1 MPKKITRETDLAIKW
16 LPDDQIFYVDMN
28 AIGGRRLKSKQ
39 KAELKIKRREAWLRW
54 CGHDDVEG
62 VMPERIWTLDE
73 VLVDYTALFNDRV
86 ANDEDQCGDM
96 HQGTTIARL
105 HKIMAMKLG
114 GIQIGV
120 LDPKQLTIDMMVDEL
135 WPALKAR
142 TDKGKK
148 IKPLTAAN
156 YYNCLQGMID
166 FCMTKDIV
174 GKNVA
179 RLAKSKQ
186 LKKRVI
192 FPNREDK
199 QRENLVEELTR
210 VAPDTIQKI
219 LDAIPNHREKL
230 IMLTACQTGLRA
242 GELCMVKIY
251 NPQDHNLGGIDF
263 DNNCIWVEQA
273 KKRAYRKSKEY
284 VGAPKS
290 VKGRRRIPIQP
301 GLSEMLK
308 YYWYDL
314 GAKMQGEG
322 WLFPSTHGTRSDG
335 DNWRNRILYEACEN
349 AGLPRKAW
357 PTWHMLRHVYATSLL
372 TSNGADI
379 IKCTERMGHKDIK
392 TTMIYKH
399 ALIDPK
405 ADREEAD
412 DMAEVYG
419 LSIDSKPT
427 TPGSDNVIQLKLAV

>member
-1 MPKKITRETDLAIKW
+1 MPKIIKRETDIAIKW
-16 LPDDQIFYVDMN
+16 LPDDQQWFMN
-28 AIGGRRLKSKQ
+28 ARSIGGGRFWSKQ
-39 KAELKIKRREAWLRW
+39 KAELQEKRRALFARFSGEPIE
-54 CGHDDVEG
+54 DVA
-62 VMPERIWTLDE
+62 PERSWTLGE
-73 VLVDYTALFNDRV
+73 VLVDYTELFNDRV

-120 LDPKQLTIDMMVDEL
+120 MDPRHLTIDMMVDEL
-135 WPALKAR
+135 WPALKER

-156 YYNCLQGMID
+156 YYNCLQGMLD
-166 FCMTKDIV
+166 FCLTKDIV
-174 GKNVA
+174 HKNVA
-179 RLAKSKQ
+179 KLAKSKQ

-210 VAPDTIQKI
+210 VSPDTIQKI
-219 LDAIPNHREKL
+219 LGAIPTHREKL

-242 GELCMVKIY
+242 GELCMVRIY
-251 NPQDHNLGGIDF
+251 DPQDHNLGGIDF

-273 KKRAYRKSKEY
+273 KKRAYQKSDEY

-290 VKGRRRIPIQP
+290 VKGRRRIPIMP
-301 GLSEMLK
+301 SLSEMLK
-308 YYWYDL
+308 NYWSDL
-314 GAKMQGEG
+314 DAKMRGEG
-322 WLFPSTHGTRSDG
+322 WLFPTTHGTRSDG
-335 DNWRNRILYEACEN
+335 DNWRNRILYRACKK

-379 IKCTERMGHKDIK
+379 IKCTERMGHRDIK
-392 TTMIYKH
+392 TTTIYKH

-405 ADREEAD
+405 ADQEEAEE
-412 DMAEVYG
+412 MAGVYG
-419 LSIDSKPT
+419 LSIDTKPT
-427 TPGSDNVIQLKLAV
+427 TPGDTNVVKFKRTG

>member
-1 MPKKITRETDLAIKW
+1 MPKKIKRETDIAIKW
-16 LPDDQIFYVDMN
+16 RPDDQQWFMN
-28 AIGGRRLKSKQ
+28 ARSIGGGRLWSNQ
-39 KAELKIKRREAWLRW
+39 KAELQEKRRALFARFSGEPIE
-54 CGHDDVEG
+54 DVA
-62 VMPERIWTLDE
+62 PERSWTLNE
-73 VLVDYTALFNDRV
+73 VLIDYTQLFNDRV

-120 LDPKQLTIDMMVDEL
+120 MDPRHLTIDMMVDEL
-135 WPALKAR
+135 WPALKER

-156 YYNCLQGMID
+156 YYNCLQGMLD
-166 FCMTKDIV
+166 FCLTKDIV
-174 GKNVA
+174 HKNVA
-179 RLAKSKQ
+179 KLAKSKQ

-210 VAPDTIQKI
+210 VSPDTIQKI
-219 LDAIPNHREKL
+219 LDAIPTHREKL

-242 GELCMVKIY
+242 GELCMVRIY
-251 NPQDHNLGGIDF
+251 DPQDHNLGGIDF

-273 KKRAYRKSKEY
+273 KKRAYQKSDEY

-290 VKGRRRIPIQP
+290 VKGRRRIPIMP
-301 GLSEMLK
+301 SLSEMLK
-308 YYWYDL
+308 NYWLDL
-314 GAKMQGEG
+314 DAKMQGEG
-322 WLFPSTHGTRSDG
+322 WLFPTTHGTRSDG
-335 DNWRNRILYEACEN
+335 DNWRNRILYRACKK

-379 IKCTERMGHKDIK
+379 IKCTERMGHRDIK

-405 ADREEAD
+405 ADQEEAEE
-412 DMAEVYG
+412 MAGVYG
-419 LSIDSKPT
+419 LSIDTKPT
-427 TPGSDNVIQLKLAV
+427 TPGDTNVVKFKRTG